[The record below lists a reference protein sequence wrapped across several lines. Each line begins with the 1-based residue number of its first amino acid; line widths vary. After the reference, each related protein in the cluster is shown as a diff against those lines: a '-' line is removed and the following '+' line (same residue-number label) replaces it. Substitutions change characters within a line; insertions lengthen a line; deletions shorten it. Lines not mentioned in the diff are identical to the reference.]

1 MATRTR
7 IKILSICGSGV
18 VTSSMIASKL
28 KDLFSEKG
36 YDVST
41 VEGNPSELET
51 NVMREKF
58 DFIAYSSPIGDSYGV
73 PALNAIGLIT
83 GMGEDEF
90 VESALAILKAAG
102 K

>member
-1 MATRTR
+1 MATR

-18 VTSSMIASKL
+18 VTSNMMANKL
-28 KDLFSEKG
+28 KDMFKEKG

-41 VEGNPSELET
+41 VEANPSELEGY
-51 NVMREKF
+51 VMREKF
-58 DFIAYSSPIGDSYGV
+58 DLIAYSSPIGDSHGV

-83 GMGEDEF
+83 GMGEDKF
-90 VESALAILKAAG
+90 MDDALEILKNKG